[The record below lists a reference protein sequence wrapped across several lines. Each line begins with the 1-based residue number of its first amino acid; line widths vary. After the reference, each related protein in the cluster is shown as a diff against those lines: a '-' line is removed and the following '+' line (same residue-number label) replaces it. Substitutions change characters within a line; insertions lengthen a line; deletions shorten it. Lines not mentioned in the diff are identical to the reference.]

1 VRSASRDPGGSTENL
16 QTASIPGSVRSGR
29 IDKTPSFS
37 WFTFLGRLLL
47 APPLQILFPSLGLFL
62 FQGNRAGLMKK
73 QNSEQG
79 LRFSDTLIILLLT
92 FSMFFTKEASFFS
105 TEFAF

>member
-1 VRSASRDPGGSTENL
+1 
-16 QTASIPGSVRSGR
+16 
-29 IDKTPSFS
+29 
-37 WFTFLGRLLL
+37 
-47 APPLQILFPSLGLFL
+47 
-62 FQGNRAGLMKK
+62 MKK

>member
-1 VRSASRDPGGSTENL
+1 LAGCFSR
-16 QTASIPGSVRSGR
+16 
-29 IDKTPSFS
+29 
-37 WFTFLGRLLL
+37 RLFKYCSHHLVY
-47 APPLQILFPSLGLFL
+47 FF
-62 FQGNRAGLMKK
+62 FENRAGLMKG